1 MKLKIDKTFMIILGL
16 ILILGVA
23 LNIQSRSVSKLK
35 QENVY
40 YENKYRYLEEYAL
53 TLEQCLWTLS
63 ERISL
68 AGMKLTEA
76 NGNISTTLP
85 PKRLVVNCCN
95 LAADSVR
102 QSNMLEVL
110 GNCRHIGQLQ
120 VITDS
125 AGIEPIKAMLKAHE
139 NSRIW
144 IAAEENAW
152 QNYPS
157 LFLTDEENRAVYGLM
172 ITPRTMR
179 LVVRYLRFIQ
189 NQYDFE

>member
-1 MKLKIDKTFMIILGL
+1 MKLKIDKAFTIILGL
-16 ILILGVA
+16 ILILGIA
-23 LNIQSRSVSKLK
+23 LNIQSRTAAKLR
-35 QENVY
+35 QENQY
-40 YENKYRYLEEYAL
+40 YEAEFQHLEDYAL
-53 TLEQCLWTLS
+53 TLEQCLWTIA
-63 ERISL
+63 ERTSL
-68 AGMKLTEA
+68 AGMRLTES
-76 NGNISTTLP
+76 NGNISSTLP
-85 PKRLVVNCCN
+85 PKRLIVNCCN
-95 LAADSVR
+95 LAVDSVR
-102 QSNMLEVL
+102 LNNMLEVL

-125 AGIEPIKAMLKAHE
+125 AGIEPMKAMLKANE